1 MSDLAALLDKE
12 ASAEIAAIGSEAQTR
27 ASELIAAAQ
36 AEAEAEARSR
46 DRADQAFIEA
56 AMVRAKSAAQLEASS
71 IRLNAQHQAVQAV
84 FDAARAELDSL
95 VKAPDWADRLGRL
108 LSEAIAG
115 SGVAA
120 SSVKKIVVNPADV
133 EAATA
138 AAEAQGLT
146 GVTVEASAAISHG
159 VRITAGDSNVTI
171 ENTLTERLNSARG
184 DLAAE
189 VSRLLS
195 GSAGA

>member
-36 AEAEAEARSR
+36 AEADAEARSR
-46 DRADQAFIEA
+46 DRADQALVEA
-56 AMVRAKSAAQLEASS
+56 ARVRAKSAAQLEASS
-71 IRLNAQHQAVQAV
+71 IRLNAQHAAVQAV

-95 VKAPDWADRLGRL
+95 VKKPDWADRLGKL

-115 SGVAA
+115 SGITA

-133 EAATA
+133 EAAKA
-138 AAEAQGLT
+138 AAEKQGL
-146 GVTVEASAAISHG
+146 GNVSVEGSESVSHG

-189 VSRLLS
+189 VARLLS